1 MFNKTLISALFLSS
15 VLAAQPCG
23 AKGDDNVFGDRTIIG
38 RSLLKNTCRDLGMGV
53 LSNAYS
59 LQCALAE
66 GKTSGEILRMAR
78 PVPYLI
84 NIDTMLDKTRW
95 AYEDTSFIKVKKK
108 PAPVYLKDWLYSFVI
123 ILVFL
128 SGLIFWLRAETFEAI
143 RKY

>member
-1 MFNKTLISALFLSS
+1 MLGLFLSS

-38 RSLLKNTCRDLGMGV
+38 HTLLKNTCRDLGMGV
-53 LSNAYS
+53 VSNAYS

-66 GKTSGEILRMAR
+66 GKTSREVSVMAR

-84 NIDTMLDKTRW
+84 DIDTMLDKTRW
-95 AYEDTSFIKVKKK
+95 SYEDTHFHPVKKK
-108 PAPVYLKDWLYSFVI
+108 PAPVYIKDWLYSFVI

-128 SGLIFWLRAETFEAI
+128 SGLVFWLRSETDEAI
-143 RKY
+143 RRY